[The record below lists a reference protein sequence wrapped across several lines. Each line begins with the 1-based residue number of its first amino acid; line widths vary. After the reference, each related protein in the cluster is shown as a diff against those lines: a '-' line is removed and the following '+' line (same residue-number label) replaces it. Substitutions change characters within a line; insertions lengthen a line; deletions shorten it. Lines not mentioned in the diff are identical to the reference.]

1 MQWLLTLLL
10 LASPAQA
17 TSTESLDRISVSD
30 LCGALA
36 IELADAV
43 NHRLITTEQAI
54 AILIRCEH
62 HNTQTIK

>member
-17 TSTESLDRISVSD
+17 TSTEPLDRISVAD

-54 AILIRCEH
+54 AILIRCETY
-62 HNTQTIK
+62 NTQTIK